1 MDVNNQN
8 LSNEEKDNAMKGAM
22 NVLAKLGIKVSP
34 ETEKIMNSFLDGNIS
49 QKDAM
54 KQAKENAK
62 QNKNQQ

>member
-8 LSNEEKDNAMKGAM
+8 LSNEEKDNAMKSAM
-22 NVLAKLGIKVSP
+22 NVLSKLGIKVSP

-62 QNKNQQ
+62 NQKNLE